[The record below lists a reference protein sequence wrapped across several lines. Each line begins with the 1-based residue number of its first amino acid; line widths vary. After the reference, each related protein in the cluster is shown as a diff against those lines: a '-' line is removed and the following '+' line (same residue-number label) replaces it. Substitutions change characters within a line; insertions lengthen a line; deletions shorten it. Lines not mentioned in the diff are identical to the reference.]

1 MQNKLLKT
9 AINDRIDFTCI
20 LVSGIAAA
28 ESAIAE
34 SDIQYYGGSVPR
46 HDTKLEKAPIEIA
59 GKKICDLRGSI
70 DGNKTIIVLSAAAQ
84 DDRQG

>member
-1 MQNKLLKT
+1 M
-9 AINDRIDFTCI
+9 
-20 LVSGIAAA
+20 
-28 ESAIAE
+28 
-34 SDIQYYGGSVPR
+34 PR